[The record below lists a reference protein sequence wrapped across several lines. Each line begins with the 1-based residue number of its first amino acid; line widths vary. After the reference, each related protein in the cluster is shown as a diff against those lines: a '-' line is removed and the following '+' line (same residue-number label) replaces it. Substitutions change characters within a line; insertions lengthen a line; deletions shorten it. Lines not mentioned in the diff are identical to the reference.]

1 MKKEIDLC
9 QKHRSALISSFVDD
23 DDGYDPHY
31 HGYDD

>member
-23 DDGYDPHY
+23 DDCSPQHY
-31 HGYDD
+31 GYDD